1 MKGTRL
7 RMSNCGTESSGP
19 FCSGC
24 GTRIDEDA
32 HPKPLPQLRR
42 NHQKHW
48 MFDGPHRLVI
58 ALLASLGGDD
68 SSTSTTSTGGKTN
81 STTTES
87 VEQKKSAL
95 EVLEHSVKNDAYTR
109 YIVGTVKNNSSREYS
124 YVQVEINLY
133 DDEGN
138 QVGSTMDNTN
148 NLEPGGT
155 WKFKAIVLEDSAT
168 EYKIKDV
175 SGF

>member
-1 MKGTRL
+1 MKCP
-7 RMSNCGTESSGP
+7 NCGTESSGP

-24 GTRIDEDA
+24 GTRIDEGQSTPQA
-32 HPKPLPQLRR
+32 ASPAKKKPSKALGCLTALIV
-42 NHQKHW
+42 
-48 MFDGPHRLVI
+48 FVVVI